1 MKNTLK
7 IDFANRQ
14 IIMDREFA
22 KNASNTFSAEYQKLQ
37 AVRAENP
44 DFTVVRKTIRKNPKK
59 ETYKGLTYQYME
71 DYITT
76 HEPRETRKAV
86 LDEFENMILISK
98 CHSQAF
104 RYPVIKKWFLD
115 RYPEIAEFGMET
127 ETETVIKPIMEAAQQ
142 TA

>member
-7 IDFANRQ
+7 IDFANRT

-44 DFTVVRKTIRKNPKK
+44 DFTVVRKTIKKNPKK
-59 ETYKGLTYQYME
+59 ESYKGLTYQYME
-71 DYITT
+71 DYITM
-76 HEPRETRKAV
+76 HEPKESRKAV
-86 LDEFENMILISK
+86 LDEFYEKRLISQ

-104 RYPVIKKWFLD
+104 RYPVIKQWFLE
-115 RYPEIAEFGMET
+115 RYPEIMEFGIET
-127 ETETVIKPIMEAAQQ
+127 KEELVIKPIVGKESA
-142 TA
+142 

>member
-44 DFTVVRKTIRKNPKK
+44 DFRVVRKTIKKNPQK
-59 ETYKGLTYQYME
+59 ETYKGLTYPFME
-71 DYITT
+71 DYIIT
-76 HEPRETRKAV
+76 HEPRESRKAV
-86 LDEFENMILISK
+86 LDELNEMILISK

-104 RYPVIKKWFLD
+104 RYPVIKQWFLS
-115 RYPEIAEFGMET
+115 RYPEIAEFGIT
-127 ETETVIKPIMEAAQQ
+127 TTTETVIKPIIETAQQ
-142 TA
+142 SA

>member
-7 IDFANRQ
+7 IDFANRT

-44 DFTVVRKTIRKNPKK
+44 DFTVVRKTIKKNPKK
-59 ETYKGLTYQYME
+59 ESYKGLTYQYME
-71 DYITT
+71 DYITM
-76 HEPRETRKAV
+76 HEPKESRKAV
-86 LDEFENMILISK
+86 LDEFYEKRLISQ

-104 RYPVIKKWFLD
+104 RYPVIKQWFLE
-115 RYPEIAEFGMET
+115 RYPEIMEFGIET
-127 ETETVIKPIMEAAQQ
+127 KEELVIKPLVSKESA
-142 TA
+142 

>member
-7 IDFANRQ
+7 IYFANRQ

-44 DFTVVRKTIRKNPKK
+44 DFRVVRKTIKRNPQK

-71 DYITT
+71 DYIFT
-76 HEPRETRKAV
+76 HEPRDTRTAV
-86 LDEFENMILISK
+86 LDEFNNMILISK
-98 CHSQAF
+98 CHAQAF

-115 RYPEIAEFGMET
+115 RYPEIAEFGMEP
-127 ETETVIKPIMEAAQQ
+127 ETETIIKPIIESAQQ